1 MSINRNKE
9 EKETFNPTI
18 CGEKNTEY
26 SKECPYCYTPI
37 ESCIHARRCF
47 MTGEYCS
54 KQSNIQ
60 REREKIYK
68 GDKIKIKAFV
78 VMNFSDMSNVVYKWR
93 LRTFIESLTEYL
105 YIDREHNRLYCSP
118 VENDGSLQGKKID
131 GIEVVRSDTDPA
143 SNYVVC
149 NRICQQMQIADLVI
163 VDVSSQNANVFYEFG
178 MAVALGKLILPI
190 CYSESFYKMAYPR
203 KLKYKYWGL
212 ADKERESIEHHIG
225 FFPWRKALFE
235 YYGIR
240 YKIDNSQ
247 TGYAKFEDVIKP
259 EYGFDDLKYDRFP
272 YHEVIPDDQKY
283 KQSQHYEEVS
293 ENDDEKVK
301 GSIGEKIYNRLKD
314 EYNKAKAKDN
324 TLIVYTMDAFLNKE
338 QAGSCIVNFYRN
350 ITARMNQEKCFR
362 GERVGVLV
370 QENVIPENE
379 KDAMDQMDIF
389 YNIGEIIQIG
399 TNQATYLAAEEKI
412 KADDDFTRL
421 ESSTG
426 EKLTDPGRQQRRDIE
441 RFVKEHIKNRAMRIY
456 PNNPVFVDRM
466 RNLLHKDLLENGK
479 PAAGQECGCY
489 NLNSFC
495 LYHVMLRTLRYTN
508 EIVVDISNNC
518 LQSLFWLGAAHGSDI
533 YAITV
538 SHEKTDME
546 KARDISSNK
555 KDNRNVFDVSGLWM
569 AILRKDD
576 MEGFYQQLALAQ
588 SGIERHSKLMLPN
601 SEFYKVAMKE
611 YLFSFDVVA
620 QKYDDNSDNKLE
632 HENKPEDQNKLED
645 QNEPEQLYN
654 RKRQE
659 ERKTLE
665 SYYRTCFWTPM
676 LSYNKLC
683 IYLSQTNERG
693 VGDQGPR
700 LCMSKWD
707 YDAVAVFTN
716 YLSRRKVIGEYLL
729 VSLPV
734 DKMIPKSVPEPT
746 KINFICVG
754 SEVHPLDKSLP
765 NYIKEKIDKSSFM
778 AGDISGINIVHKR
791 QDIVVKNT
799 AGDECCKGG
808 RSFKGFTCINDNEN
822 GILTQHPK
830 ANTCIG
836 CKRLDWN
843 RAYKDE
849 ETTKIIG
856 SYSEAERIPCQLRED
871 GEHCEM
877 AQIILWRDDSENSY
891 DQNYFRVGIMGC
903 SGPATYALSTLF
915 VAREQWD
922 SQANENLLYD
932 LQSVVRHKFMEVF
945 LMKLREELDGIDM
958 EFCDERG
965 QQVDKYD
972 ESQKK
977 RYFTLVEHAVCAYL
991 NTVLYRYFFPFL
1003 SEKDIDRICNG
1014 MYTFV
1019 NSMKAARV
1027 SPFALDYH
1035 SKKDRKYT
1043 SFVSNATITSIVVKI
1058 PEVLGFT
1065 MKCFKGLEAF
1075 YKVTVQHY
1083 LGEHDAG
1090 EDTRKV
1096 VRIEPMGDGKFPSVN
1111 CFFINKKEN

>member
-1 MSINRNKE
+1 MR
-9 EKETFNPTI
+9 
-18 CGEKNTEY
+18 GKNTEY

-60 REREKIYK
+60 REREKLYK

-78 VMNFSDMSNVVYKWR
+78 IMNFSDMSNVVYKWR

-105 YIDREHNRLYCSP
+105 YIDREHNRLYCSS
-118 VENDGSLQGKKID
+118 VEDDSSLYGEKID
-131 GIEVVRSDTDPA
+131 SIEVVRSDTDPA

-190 CYSESFYKMAYPR
+190 CYSERFYKMVFPR
-203 KLKYKYWGL
+203 KLKYKYWDL
-212 ADKERESIEHHIG
+212 TDKEKKDIGHHIG

-240 YKIDNSQ
+240 YKNVDSQ
-247 TGYAKFEDVIKP
+247 TEYIAFKDVINP

-272 YHEVIPDDQKY
+272 YHEVIPEDQKY
-283 KQSQHYEEVS
+283 DQSQHYEEVS
-293 ENDDEKVK
+293 KNFDKK
-301 GSIGEKIYNRLKD
+301 AKSSIGEKIYNRLRN
-314 EYNKAKAKDN
+314 EYNNAEAKDN

-379 KDAMDQMDIF
+379 KDAMNQMDIF

-412 KADDDFTRL
+412 KADDDFTIL
-421 ESSTG
+421 ERSTG
-426 EKLTDPGRQQRRDIE
+426 EKITDQGRQQRKDIE

-479 PAAGQECGCY
+479 PENERGCSCY
-489 NLNSFC
+489 NLNAFC

-546 KARDISSNK
+546 KTRDLNSNK
-555 KDNRNVFDVSGLWM
+555 KENRNVFDVAGLWM

-576 MEGFYQQLALAQ
+576 MEGFYHQLALAQ
-588 SGIERHSKLMLPN
+588 SGIERHSKLMLSN
-601 SEFYKVAMKE
+601 SDFYKVAMKE

-620 QKYDDNSDNKLE
+620 QRYDDNNGNK
-632 HENKPEDQNKLED
+632 
-645 QNEPEQLYN
+645 PEQLYDQ
-654 RKRQE
+654 KRQE
-659 ERKTLE
+659 ERNTLE
-665 SYYRTCFWTPM
+665 SYYRACFWTPM

-683 IYLSQTNERG
+683 IYLSQTNEKG
-693 VGDQGPR
+693 EGDTGPR
-700 LCMSKWD
+700 LYMSKWD

-716 YLSRRKVIGEYLL
+716 YLSKRKVIGEYLL
-729 VSLPV
+729 VSLSAG
-734 DKMIPKSVPEPT
+734 KSIQKSVPEPE

-754 SEVHPLDKSLP
+754 SEVNPMDKSLP
-765 NYIKEKIDKSSFM
+765 DYVKEQIDQSSFV
-778 AGDISGINIVHKR
+778 AEGISGINIVHR
-791 QDIVVKNT
+791 RCQIYVENSAVQ
-799 AGDECCKGG
+799 ECIKEK
-808 RSFKGFTCINDNEN
+808 RSFKGFECINDPKK
-822 GILTQHPK
+822 IIVTQQPQT
-830 ANTCIG
+830 NTCIG
-836 CKRLDWN
+836 CPRLN
-843 RAYKDE
+843 QNNGTVNNE
-849 ETTKIIG
+849 PKIF
-856 SYSEAERIPCQLRED
+856 SSRSEAEGVQCQLERE
-871 GEHCEM
+871 GMHYET
-877 AQIILWRDDSENSY
+877 AQILLWREDSENSH
-891 DQNYFRVGIMGC
+891 DQSYFRVGIMGC
-903 SGPATYALSTLF
+903 SGPATYKLSTLF
-915 VAREQWD
+915 VAREQQD
-922 SQANENLLYD
+922 SPEDENLLYD
-932 LQSVVRHKFMEVF
+932 LQSIVRQKFMEVF
-945 LMKLREELDGIDM
+945 LLKLREELGGIEM
-958 EFCDERG
+958 MFCDDNG
-965 QQVDKYD
+965 TMMGAGD
-972 ESQKK
+972 ENQIK
-977 RYFTLVEHAVCAYL
+977 RYFILVEHAVCAYL

-1003 SEKDIDRICNG
+1003 TEKDIDRICNG

-1027 SPFALDYH
+1027 SPFALNYH
-1035 SKKDRKYT
+1035 SNKDRKFT
-1043 SFVSNATITSIVVKI
+1043 SFVSNETITAIVIKI
-1058 PEVLGFT
+1058 PEVLGST
-1065 MKCFKGLEAF
+1065 MRSFKGLEAF
-1075 YKVTVQHY
+1075 YKVVVRHN
-1083 LGEHDAG
+1083 LGEHDG
-1090 EDTRKV
+1090 EEDTRNSM
-1096 VRIEPMGDGKFPSVN
+1096 RIEPVKDEKFTSVN
-1111 CFFINKKEN
+1111 YFFIDKKKI